1 MNNAND
7 FIGSLTF
14 EEYQALLAKRDE
26 IDKVLKE
33 YESEYRRGNV
43 KVFVLRKDK
52 FGKTRYS
59 LRFNSWFNKNGKAN
73 WNTIVTEDTKAELLE
88 VMKMLAEDIPA
99 VYEAYKESEAE

>member
-43 KVFVLRKDK
+43 KVFELRKDK

-59 LRFNSWFNKNGKAN
+59 LRFNSWFNKNGNAY
-73 WNTIVTEDTKAELLE
+73 WNTIVTKDTKAELLE

-99 VYEAYKESEAE
+99 VYEAYKEAVAE